1 MVHKEKL
8 YMKVINYAWFI
19 LEEKATRSV
28 KKNESNFITVT
39 EDTFAVSN
47 YMRKINNF
55 ILEEA
60 FQLHKLCSVTY
71 ISNKRSN

>member
-1 MVHKEKL
+1 MHGSNWKK
-8 YMKVINYAWFI
+8 KP
-19 LEEKATRSV
+19 LEVS

>member
-1 MVHKEKL
+1 MHGSNWKK
-8 YMKVINYAWFI
+8 KP
-19 LEEKATRSV
+19 LEVS

-39 EDTFAVSN
+39 EDTFDGSN